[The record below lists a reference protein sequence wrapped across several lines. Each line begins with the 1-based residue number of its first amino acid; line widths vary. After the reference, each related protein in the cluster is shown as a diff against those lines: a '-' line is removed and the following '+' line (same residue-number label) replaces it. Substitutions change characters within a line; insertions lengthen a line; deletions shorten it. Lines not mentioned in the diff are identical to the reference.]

1 MRKIAVLFIGLFLLS
16 SMVFAVQGGTNEPG
30 TGQGT
35 KPEDVSQGQQGI
47 NEPGTETE
55 SEPRQEDQG
64 TGHGQQVQEEEET
77 QNKGEDKQIIVQQRQ
92 ELKAQ
97 TKTQLQE
104 MVQQKQQ
111 AMNQEIEGK
120 SEKEQKVYQNQ
131 NQVRLAVHSLLAM
144 ENLVGGIGKNVS
156 QIARQFNNSVQA
168 TIRAE
173 EKIQTRSAF
182 ARFFAGGDENS
193 AEEIEQEVNQNKQR
207 IQELKQFHEQ
217 ADCDEEVKTMMQ
229 EQIQNMEQE
238 QDRLQELAQKEKKSK
253 GLFGWLWK

>member
-1 MRKIAVLFIGLFLLS
+1 MKKIFVLFIGLFLFN
-16 SMVFAVQGGTNEPG
+16 SMVFAAQGGINEPG
-30 TGQGT
+30 TGQDTG
-35 KPEDVSQGQQGI
+35 PENTSQGQEG
-47 NEPGTETE
+47 
-55 SEPRQEDQG
+55 QG
-64 TGHGQQVQEEEET
+64 TGQGQQVQEEEQT
-77 QNKGEDKQIIVQQRQ
+77 QNQGEDTQIMVQQRQ

-97 TKTQLQE
+97 TKTQIQE

-111 AMNQEIEGK
+111 AMNQELEGK

-144 ENLVGGIGKNVS
+144 EDLVGGIGKNVS

-173 EKIQTRSAF
+173 ERIQTRSGF
-182 ARFFAGGDENS
+182 RRFFAGGDEKS
-193 AEEIEQEVNQNKQR
+193 AEDIEQEVNQNRLR
-207 IQELKQFHEQ
+207 IQELKQLYEQ
-217 ADCDEEVKTMMQ
+217 CDCDDEVKAMMQ

-238 QDRLQELAQKEKKSK
+238 QNRLQELAQKEKKSK

>member
-1 MRKIAVLFIGLFLLS
+1 MKKTVVLFVGLFLFG
-16 SMVFAVQGGTNEPG
+16 SMVFAAQGGINDATGQDTESGDGSGQQGTNGAESPEGQG
-30 TGQGT
+30 TGQG
-35 KPEDVSQGQQGI
+35 
-47 NEPGTETE
+47 
-55 SEPRQEDQG
+55 
-64 TGHGQQVQEEEET
+64 QQVQDEDGT
-77 QNKGEDKQIIVQQRQ
+77 QNQGEDTDLMVQQRQ

-104 MVQQKQQ
+104 IIQQKQQ
-111 AMNQEIEGK
+111 LMNQEIEGK
-120 SEKEQKVYQNQ
+120 KEKEQNVYKNQ

-144 ENLVGGIGKNVS
+144 EDLVGGIGKEVS

-173 EKIQTRSAF
+173 EKIQTRSGF
-182 ARFFAGGDENS
+182 KRFFAGGDSEA
-193 AEEIEQEVNQNKQR
+193 AEELEQEVNQNKQR
-207 IQELKQFHEQ
+207 IHELKQLHEQ
-217 ADCDEEVKTMMQ
+217 ADCDEEVKAMMQ

>member
-1 MRKIAVLFIGLFLLS
+1 MRKIAVLFVGLFLLS
-16 SMVFAVQGGTNEPG
+16 SIVFAAQGGTDEPG

-35 KPEDVSQGQQGI
+35 ESGDESQGQKGI
-47 NEPGTETE
+47 NDPGTGTE
-55 SEPRQEDQG
+55 SEPRQEGQG
-64 TGHGQQVQEEEET
+64 TGQGQQVQEEEET

-104 MVQQKQQ
+104 MIQQKQQ
-111 AMNQEIEGK
+111 AMNQELEGK
-120 SEKEQKVYQNQ
+120 KEKEQKVYQNQ

-144 ENLVGGIGKNVS
+144 EGLVGGIGKNVS

-182 ARFFAGGDENS
+182 ARFFAGGDEK
-193 AEEIEQEVNQNKQR
+193 AAGEIEQEVNSNRER
-207 IQELKQFHEQ
+207 IKELKQLHEQ
-217 ADCDEEVKTMMQ
+217 SDCDEEVKAMMQ

-238 QDRLQELAQKEKKSK
+238 QNRLQELAQKEKKSK